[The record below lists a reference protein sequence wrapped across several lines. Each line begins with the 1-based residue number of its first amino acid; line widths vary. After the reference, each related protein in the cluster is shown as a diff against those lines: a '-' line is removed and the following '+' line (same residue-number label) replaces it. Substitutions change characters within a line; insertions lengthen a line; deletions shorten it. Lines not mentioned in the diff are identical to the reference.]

1 MNVKTYQ
8 SKSLQEA
15 LNHIKRD
22 LGSEALIL
30 STREVRPARFLRK
43 SKWEVAATAPPNLPG
58 AVAAPVASATAATAA
73 APAAA
78 PSISTPKARLE
89 TPNSGVNP
97 LAILPRPS
105 KPASK
110 VEPMNLEEDLAR
122 DKARR
127 ASLPDRRIDL
137 LLEEMDELKR
147 SVRSLGKAIP
157 SKADPSG
164 GLYGELVSQGI
175 DAETADHL
183 IVTASNGDPSP
194 GEARNRVRRML
205 ADMIVID
212 PPAELQAKAR
222 MVSVFVGPTG
232 VGKTTTIA
240 KIAGQAS
247 ARYKKKVALITT
259 DMRRIGGQDQLT
271 RFGALLNVPAYTC
284 SDVSTL
290 TKLIQSLDD
299 RDLVLIDTPG
309 ASPSDLALLERLEE
323 VLKLPEA
330 RVNLVIA
337 ATTRS
342 EDVSRI
348 MNRFQRFSPQRVI
361 FTKMDETDSRSAVV
375 GDLLRS
381 EVRITFLT
389 NGQRVP
395 EDLLNPSASEMA
407 KWVLPVD

>member
-15 LNHIKRD
+15 LDHIKRD

-30 STREVRPARFLRK
+30 STREVRPARFMRK
-43 SKWEVAATAPPNLPG
+43 PKWEVAATAPT
-58 AVAAPVASATAATAA
+58 AAPKTA
-73 APAAA
+73 APAPPVAA
-78 PSISTPKARLE
+78 AVAPAPVVPRTRVEGE
-89 TPNSGVNP
+89 TTRVNP
-97 LAILPRPS
+97 LSILP
-105 KPASK
+105 KPRTIAPK
-110 VEPMNLEEDLAR
+110 AEPLNLDKDIER
-122 DKARR
+122 DTARR
-127 ASLPDRRIDL
+127 SLQPDRRIDM
-137 LLEEMDELKR
+137 LLEEMDDLKR

-157 SKADPSG
+157 SKTDSG
-164 GLYGELVSQGI
+164 NGLYGELIAQGI

-183 IVTASNGDPSP
+183 IVTASQDDPSP
-194 GEARNRVRRML
+194 TEARNRVRKL
-205 ADMIVID
+205 ISEMIVID
-212 PPAELQAKAR
+212 PPAELHAKAR

-240 KIAGQAS
+240 KIAGQAV
-247 ARYKKKVALITT
+247 ARHNKKVALITT
-259 DMRRIGGQDQLT
+259 DMMRVGSQDQLS
-271 RFGALLNVPAYTC
+271 RFGALLGIPAYSC
-284 SDVSTL
+284 SDMSTL
-290 TKLIQSLDD
+290 TNLIQSLDD
-299 RDLVLIDTPG
+299 RDLILIDTPG
-309 ASPSDLALLERLEE
+309 ASPADTELITRLAA

-348 MNRFQRFSPQRVI
+348 VTRFQQLDPQRVI
-361 FTKMDETDSRSAVV
+361 FTKMDETESRSAVV

-395 EDLLNPSASEMA
+395 EDLMNPSASEMA

>member
-15 LNHIKRD
+15 LNDIKRD
-22 LGSEALIL
+22 LGSDALIL
-30 STREVRPARFLRK
+30 STREVRPAAGFCESRSGKLPQLLRRYPGTP
-43 SKWEVAATAPPNLPG
+43 AAA
-58 AVAAPVASATAATAA
+58 AA
-73 APAAA
+73 APALA
-78 PSISTPKARLE
+78 TPKPRLE
-89 TPNSGVNP
+89 AETSGVNP
-97 LAILPRPS
+97 LSILAPPPRIAP
-105 KPASK
+105 K
-110 VEPMNLEEDLAR
+110 VEPLNLEMDIEN

-127 ASLPDRRIDL
+127 GTLPDRRIDM
-137 LLEEMDELKR
+137 LLEEMDDLKR
-147 SVRSLGKAIP
+147 SIRSLGKAIP

-175 DAETADHL
+175 DPETADHL
-183 IVTASNGDPSP
+183 IVTASDGDPSP
-194 GEARNRVRRML
+194 GESRNRVRRML
-205 ADMIVID
+205 ADMITID

-240 KIAGQAS
+240 KIAGQAV
-247 ARYKKKVALITT
+247 ARYNKKVALITT
-259 DMRRIGGQDQLT
+259 DMRRVGSQDQLS

-290 TKLIQSLDD
+290 TNLIQSLDD
-299 RDLVLIDTPG
+299 RDLILIDTPG
-309 ASPSDLALLERLEE
+309 ASPSDLALLSRLEE

-342 EDVSRI
+342 EDVGHITDSFPAALSSARHI
-348 MNRFQRFSPQRVI
+348 H
-361 FTKMDETDSRSAVV
+361 KMDETDSRSAVV

-395 EDLLNPSASEMA
+395 EDLLSPSASEMA

>member
-22 LGSEALIL
+22 LGGDALIL

-43 SKWEVAATAPPNLPG
+43 PKWEVAATASPNPP
-58 AVAAPVASATAATAA
+58 APVAATAA
-73 APAAA
+73 AAAA
-78 PSISTPKARLE
+78 AAGVPPTATPKARLE
-89 TPNSGVNP
+89 SQNVGVNP
-97 LAILPRPS
+97 LTILTPPP
-105 KPASK
+105 KPAPK
-110 VEPMNLEEDLAR
+110 VEPMNLEEDLVK

-127 ASLPDRRIDL
+127 SALPDRRIDL
-137 LLEEMDELKR
+137 LLEEMDDLKR

-164 GLYGELVSQGI
+164 GLYGELISQGI
-175 DAETADHL
+175 DPETADHL

-194 GEARNRVRRML
+194 SEARNKVRRML

-240 KIAGQAS
+240 KIAGQAV
-247 ARYKKKVALITT
+247 ARYNKKVALITT
-259 DMRRIGGQDQLT
+259 DMRRVGSQDQLS

-284 SDVSTL
+284 SDISTL
-290 TKLIQSLDD
+290 TNLIQSLDD
-299 RDLVLIDTPG
+299 RDLILIDTPG
-309 ASPSDLALLERLEE
+309 ASPSDLALLGRLEE

-348 MNRFQRFSPQRVI
+348 MTRFQRLSPQRVI
-361 FTKMDETDSRSAVV
+361 FTKMDETDSRSSVV
-375 GDLLRS
+375 GDLLRN

-395 EDLLNPSASEMA
+395 EDLLSPSASEMA

>member
-8 SKSLQEA
+8 SRSLQGA
-15 LNHIKRD
+15 LDHIKRD
-22 LGSEALIL
+22 LGNEALIL

-43 SKWEVAATAPPNLPG
+43 PKWEVSATVPAAPAPP
-58 AVAAPVASATAATAA
+58 AQIAAAA
-73 APAAA
+73 APALKA
-78 PSISTPKARLE
+78 PKVRKEAEPA
-89 TPNSGVNP
+89 GVNP
-97 LAILPRPS
+97 LSLLAPLPKAAP
-105 KPASK
+105 KA
-110 VEPMNLEEDLAR
+110 EPMNLDRDLER

-127 ASLPDRRIDL
+127 NSLPDRRIDM
-137 LLEEMDELKR
+137 LLEEMDDLKR
-147 SVRSLGKAIP
+147 SVRSLGKALP

-175 DAETADHL
+175 DPETADHL
-183 IVTASNGDPSP
+183 IVTSSNGDPSP
-194 GEARNRVRRML
+194 SEARNRVRRML

-222 MVSVFVGPTG
+222 MISVFVGPTG

-240 KIAGQAS
+240 KIAGQAV
-247 ARYKKKVALITT
+247 ARYNKKVALITT
-259 DMRRIGGQDQLT
+259 DMRRVGSQDQLS

-290 TKLIQSLDD
+290 TNLIQSLDD
-299 RDLVLIDTPG
+299 RDLILIDTPG
-309 ASPSDLALLERLEE
+309 ASPSDLALLSRLEE

-348 MNRFQRFSPQRVI
+348 LTRFQRLSPQRVI
-361 FTKMDETDSRSAVV
+361 FTKMDETESRSAVV

-395 EDLLNPSASEMA
+395 EDLMNPSASEMA

>member
-1 MNVKTYQ
+1 
-8 SKSLQEA
+8 
-15 LNHIKRD
+15 
-22 LGSEALIL
+22 
-30 STREVRPARFLRK
+30 
-43 SKWEVAATAPPNLPG
+43 
-58 AVAAPVASATAATAA
+58 
-73 APAAA
+73 
-78 PSISTPKARLE
+78 
-89 TPNSGVNP
+89 
-97 LAILPRPS
+97 
-105 KPASK
+105 
-110 VEPMNLEEDLAR
+110 MNLEEDVAK

-127 ASLPDRRIDL
+127 GGLPDRRIDL
-137 LLEEMDELKR
+137 LLEEMDDLKR

-157 SKADPSG
+157 SKADPGG

-175 DAETADHL
+175 DPETADHL

-194 GEARNRVRRML
+194 TEARNRVRRML

-240 KIAGQAS
+240 KIAGQAV
-247 ARYKKKVALITT
+247 ARYNKKVALITT
-259 DMRRIGGQDQLT
+259 DMRRVGSQDQLS
-271 RFGALLNVPAYTC
+271 RFGALLNIPAYTC

-290 TKLIQSLDD
+290 TNLIQSLED
-299 RDLVLIDTPG
+299 RDLILIDTPG
-309 ASPSDLALLERLEE
+309 ASPSDLALLGRLEE

-348 MNRFQRFSPQRVI
+348 MTRFQRLSPQRVI

-395 EDLLNPSASEMA
+395 EDLLSPSASEMA

>member
-22 LGSEALIL
+22 LGSDALIL

-43 SKWEVAATAPPNLPG
+43 PKWEVAATAPPNPPKT
-58 AVAAPVASATAATAA
+58 AAAPPATAATAA
-73 APAAA
+73 AASAPTTSAPKVRHAAQA
-78 PSISTPKARLE
+78 
-89 TPNSGVNP
+89 SGVNP
-97 LAILPRPS
+97 LSISTPPS
-105 KPASK
+105 KVPLK
-110 VEPMNLEEDLAR
+110 VEPLNLEQDLENDR
-122 DKARR
+122 VRR
-127 ASLPDRRIDL
+127 GSLPDRRIDM
-137 LLEEMDELKR
+137 LLEEMDDLKR

-157 SKADPSG
+157 SKSDPSG

-175 DAETADHL
+175 DPETADHL

-194 GEARNRVRRML
+194 TESRNRVRRML

-222 MVSVFVGPTG
+222 MISVFVGPTG

-240 KIAGQAS
+240 KIAGQAV
-247 ARYKKKVALITT
+247 ARYNKKVALITT
-259 DMRRIGGQDQLT
+259 DMRRVGSQDQLS

-290 TKLIQSLDD
+290 TNLIKSLDD
-299 RDLVLIDTPG
+299 RDLILIDTPG
-309 ASPSDLALLERLEE
+309 ASPSDLALLGRLEE

-342 EDVSRI
+342 EDISRI
-348 MNRFQRFSPQRVI
+348 MTRFQRLSPQRVI

-395 EDLLNPSASEMA
+395 EDLLSPSASEMA

>member
-43 SKWEVAATAPPNLPG
+43 PKWEVAATAPPTPPVPLVAKAAAAAG
-58 AVAAPVASATAATAA
+58 AP
-73 APAAA
+73 APAA
-78 PSISTPKARLE
+78 PKARLE
-89 TPNSGVNP
+89 SQDAGVHP
-97 LAILPRPS
+97 LSAVPPPP
-105 KPASK
+105 KPALK
-110 VEPMNLEEDLAR
+110 VEPMNLEEDLVR

-127 ASLPDRRIDL
+127 NSLPDRRIDL

-157 SKADPSG
+157 SKSDPSG

-194 GEARNRVRRML
+194 TEARNRVRRML

-240 KIAGQAS
+240 KIAGQAV
-247 ARYKKKVALITT
+247 ARYNKKVALITT
-259 DMRRIGGQDQLT
+259 DMRRVGSQDQLS

-290 TKLIQSLDD
+290 TNLIQSLDD
-299 RDLVLIDTPG
+299 RDLILIDTPG
-309 ASPSDLALLERLEE
+309 ASPSDVALLGRLEE

-342 EDVSRI
+342 EDISRI
-348 MNRFQRFSPQRVI
+348 MTRFQRLAPQRVI

-395 EDLLNPSASEMA
+395 EDLLSPSASEMA

>member
-1 MNVKTYQ
+1 
-8 SKSLQEA
+8 
-15 LNHIKRD
+15 
-22 LGSEALIL
+22 
-30 STREVRPARFLRK
+30 
-43 SKWEVAATAPPNLPG
+43 
-58 AVAAPVASATAATAA
+58 
-73 APAAA
+73 
-78 PSISTPKARLE
+78 
-89 TPNSGVNP
+89 
-97 LAILPRPS
+97 
-105 KPASK
+105 
-110 VEPMNLEEDLAR
+110 MNLEEDLAK
-122 DKARR
+122 DKVRHGG
-127 ASLPDRRIDL
+127 LPDRRIDL
-137 LLEEMDELKR
+137 LLEEMDDLKR

-183 IVTASNGDPSP
+183 IVTASDGDPSP
-194 GEARNRVRRML
+194 SEARNRVRRML
-205 ADMIVID
+205 ADLIVID

-240 KIAGQAS
+240 KIAGQAV
-247 ARYKKKVALITT
+247 ARYNKKVALITT
-259 DMRRIGGQDQLT
+259 DMRRVGSQDQLS

-284 SDVSTL
+284 SDISTL
-290 TKLIQSLDD
+290 TNLIQSLDD
-299 RDLVLIDTPG
+299 RDLILIDTPG
-309 ASPSDLALLERLEE
+309 ASPSDLAMLGRLEE

-348 MNRFQRFSPQRVI
+348 VTRFQKLSPQRVI
-361 FTKMDETDSRSAVV
+361 FTKMDETESRSAVV

-395 EDLLNPSASEMA
+395 EDLLSPSASEMA

>member
-22 LGSEALIL
+22 LGGDALIL

-43 SKWEVAATAPPNLPG
+43 PKWEVAATAPTR
-58 AVAAPVASATAATAA
+58 AVPMAATATAA
-73 APAAA
+73 AAAA
-78 PSISTPKARLE
+78 RAPATATSKVRLE
-89 TPNSGVNP
+89 SQNAGVNP
-97 LAILPRPS
+97 LTILTPPQ
-105 KPASK
+105 KPAPK
-110 VEPMNLEEDLAR
+110 AEPMNLEEDLVR

-127 ASLPDRRIDL
+127 SGLPDRRIDQ
-137 LLEEMDELKR
+137 LLEEMDDLKR

-175 DAETADHL
+175 DPETADHL
-183 IVTASNGDPSP
+183 IVSASEGDPSP
-194 GEARNRVRRML
+194 SEARNRVRRML

-240 KIAGQAS
+240 KIAGQAV
-247 ARYKKKVALITT
+247 ARYNKKVALITT
-259 DMRRIGGQDQLT
+259 DMRRVGSQDQLS

-290 TKLIQSLDD
+290 TNLIQSLDD
-299 RDLVLIDTPG
+299 RDLILIDTPG
-309 ASPSDLALLERLEE
+309 ASPSDLALLGRLEE
-323 VLKLPEA
+323 ILKLPEV

-348 MNRFQRFSPQRVI
+348 MTRFQRLSPQRVI

-395 EDLLNPSASEMA
+395 EDLLSPSASEMA

>member
-22 LGSEALIL
+22 LGSDALIL

-43 SKWEVAATAPPNLPG
+43 PKWEVAATAPANPP
-58 AVAAPVASATAATAA
+58 ATVAAPAAAATAA
-73 APAAA
+73 AAGAPATA
-78 PSISTPKARLE
+78 TPKARLE
-89 TPNSGVNP
+89 SQNVGVNP
-97 LAILPRPS
+97 LSIVAPPP
-105 KPASK
+105 KPAPK

-127 ASLPDRRIDL
+127 SSLPDRRIDM
-137 LLEEMDELKR
+137 LLEEMDDLKR

-157 SKADPSG
+157 SKSDPSG

-175 DAETADHL
+175 DPETADHL

-194 GEARNRVRRML
+194 TESRNRVRRML

-222 MVSVFVGPTG
+222 MISVFVGPTG

-240 KIAGQAS
+240 KIAGQAV
-247 ARYKKKVALITT
+247 ARYNKKVALITT
-259 DMRRIGGQDQLT
+259 DMRRVGSQDQLS

-290 TKLIQSLDD
+290 TNLIKSLDD
-299 RDLVLIDTPG
+299 RDLILIDTPG
-309 ASPSDLALLERLEE
+309 ASPSDLALLGRLEE

-342 EDVSRI
+342 EDISRI
-348 MNRFQRFSPQRVI
+348 MTRFQRLSPQRVI

-395 EDLLNPSASEMA
+395 EDLLSPSASEMA

>member
-1 MNVKTYQ
+1 MNVRTYQ

-15 LNHIKRD
+15 LDHIKRD

-30 STREVRPARFLRK
+30 STREVRPARFMRK
-43 SKWEVAATAPPNLPG
+43 PKWEVAAAASPAPAKTLAPVPP
-58 AVAAPVASATAATAA
+58 VAAAA
-73 APAAA
+73 APAV
-78 PSISTPKARLE
+78 SNARIIRQDE
-89 TPNSGVNP
+89 KTARGNP
-97 LAILPRPS
+97 LSILGLQERPA
-105 KPASK
+105 PK
-110 VEPMNLEEDLAR
+110 VEPLNLDR
-122 DKARR
+122 DFERDSSRR
-127 ASLPDRRIDL
+127 ASAPDRRIDV
-137 LLEEMDELKR
+137 LLEEINDLKR

-157 SKADPSG
+157 STTDSG
-164 GLYGELVSQGI
+164 NGLYGELIAQGI
-175 DAETADHL
+175 DADTADHL
-183 IVTASNGDPSP
+183 IVTASHGGPSP
-194 GEARNRVRRML
+194 TEARNRVRKLL
-205 ADMIVID
+205 AEMIVID

-240 KIAGQAS
+240 KIAGQAV
-247 ARYKKKVALITT
+247 ARYNKKVALITT
-259 DMRRIGGQDQLT
+259 DMMRVGSQDQLS
-271 RFGALLNVPAYTC
+271 RFGALLNIPAYTC
-284 SDVSTL
+284 SDTSTL
-290 TKLIQSLDD
+290 TNLIQSLDD
-299 RDLVLIDTPG
+299 RDLILIDTPG
-309 ASPSDLALLERLEE
+309 ASPSDSSLIARLGE

-348 MNRFQRFSPQRVI
+348 VAGFERLAPQRVI
-361 FTKMDETDSRSAVV
+361 FTKMDETESRSSVV

-395 EDLLNPSASEMA
+395 EDLMNPSASEMA

>member
-15 LNHIKRD
+15 LNHIKRE

-43 SKWEVAATAPPNLPG
+43 PKWEVAATAPPNP
-58 AVAAPVASATAATAA
+58 PVPVAATAA
-73 APAAA
+73 AAAGA
-78 PSISTPKARLE
+78 SATATPKARLE
-89 TPNSGVNP
+89 SQNVGVNP
-97 LAILPRPS
+97 LTILTPPL
-105 KPASK
+105 KTAPKTASK
-110 VEPMNLEEDLAR
+110 VEPMNLEEDVAK

-127 ASLPDRRIDL
+127 GGLPDRRIDL
-137 LLEEMDELKR
+137 LLEEMDDLKR

-157 SKADPSG
+157 SKADPGG

-175 DAETADHL
+175 DPETADHL

-194 GEARNRVRRML
+194 TEARNRVRRML

-240 KIAGQAS
+240 KIAGQAV
-247 ARYKKKVALITT
+247 ARYNKKVALITT
-259 DMRRIGGQDQLT
+259 DMRRVGSQDQLS
-271 RFGALLNVPAYTC
+271 RFGALLNIPAYTC

-290 TKLIQSLDD
+290 TNLIQSLED
-299 RDLVLIDTPG
+299 RDLILIDTPG
-309 ASPSDLALLERLEE
+309 ASPSDLALLGRLEE

-348 MNRFQRFSPQRVI
+348 MTRFQRLSPQRVI

-395 EDLLNPSASEMA
+395 EDLLSPSASEMA

>member
-43 SKWEVAATAPPNLPG
+43 PKWEVAATAPPNPP
-58 AVAAPVASATAATAA
+58 APAAATAA
-73 APAAA
+73 AATAAAAAA
-78 PSISTPKARLE
+78 PATATPKARLE
-89 TPNSGVNP
+89 PQNSGVNP
-97 LAILPRPS
+97 LAILTPPTRVPQ
-105 KPASK
+105 K

-127 ASLPDRRIDL
+127 ASQPDRRIDL

-183 IVTASNGDPSP
+183 IVTASDGDPSP
-194 GEARNRVRRML
+194 SEARNKVRRL
-205 ADMIVID
+205 LSEMIVID

-240 KIAGQAS
+240 KIAGQAV
-247 ARYKKKVALITT
+247 AKYNKKVALITT
-259 DMRRIGGQDQLT
+259 DMRRVGSQDQLS

-299 RDLVLIDTPG
+299 RDLILIDTPG
-309 ASPSDLALLERLEE
+309 ASPSDLALLGRLEE

-348 MNRFQRFSPQRVI
+348 MTRFQRLSPQRVI

-395 EDLLNPSASEMA
+395 EDLVSPSASEMA

>member
-1 MNVKTYQ
+1 MKVKTYQ
-8 SKSLQEA
+8 SKSLQGA
-15 LNHIKRD
+15 LDHIKRD
-22 LGSEALIL
+22 LGNEALIL

-43 SKWEVAATAPPNLPG
+43 PKWEVSATAPQKPARPSGNEALAP
-58 AVAAPVASATAATAA
+58 AAPTPSATAT
-73 APAAA
+73 APALK
-78 PSISTPKARLE
+78 PPKVRKD
-89 TPNSGVNP
+89 TD
-97 LAILPRPS
+97 R
-105 KPASK
+105 
-110 VEPMNLEEDLAR
+110 VEPMNLERDFER

-127 ASLPDRRIDL
+127 NSLPDRRIDM
-137 LLEEMDELKR
+137 LLEEMDGLKR
-147 SVRSLGKAIP
+147 SVRSLGKALP

-175 DAETADHL
+175 DPETADHL

-194 GEARNRVRRML
+194 SEARNRVRRLL
-205 ADMIVID
+205 AEMIVID

-222 MVSVFVGPTG
+222 MISVFVGPTG

-240 KIAGQAS
+240 KIAGQAVT
-247 ARYKKKVALITT
+247 RYNKKVALITT
-259 DMRRIGGQDQLT
+259 DMRRVGSQDQLS

-290 TKLIQSLDD
+290 TNLIQSLDD
-299 RDLVLIDTPG
+299 RDLILIDTPG
-309 ASPSDLALLERLEE
+309 ASPSDLALLSRLEE
-323 VLKLPEA
+323 VLKFPEA

-348 MNRFQRFSPQRVI
+348 LTRFQRLSPQRVI
-361 FTKMDETDSRSAVV
+361 FTKMDETESRSAVV

-395 EDLLNPSASEMA
+395 QDLMNPSASEMA

>member
-43 SKWEVAATAPPNLPG
+43 PKWEVAATAPPNPPVP
-58 AVAAPVASATAATAA
+58 VAAAA
-73 APAAA
+73 AAGA
-78 PSISTPKARLE
+78 PVTATPKARLE
-89 TPNSGVNP
+89 SQRSGLNP
-97 LAILPRPS
+97 LTILPPPP
-105 KPASK
+105 KAAPK
-110 VEPMNLEEDLAR
+110 VEPMNLEEDLAK
-122 DKARR
+122 DKVRHGG
-127 ASLPDRRIDL
+127 LPDRRIDL
-137 LLEEMDELKR
+137 LLEEMDDLKR

-183 IVTASNGDPSP
+183 IVTASDGDPSP
-194 GEARNRVRRML
+194 SEARNRVRRML
-205 ADMIVID
+205 ADLIVID

-240 KIAGQAS
+240 KIAGQAV
-247 ARYKKKVALITT
+247 ARYNKKVALITT
-259 DMRRIGGQDQLT
+259 DMRRVGSQDQLS

-284 SDVSTL
+284 SDISTL
-290 TKLIQSLDD
+290 TNLIQSLDD
-299 RDLVLIDTPG
+299 RDLILIDTPG
-309 ASPSDLALLERLEE
+309 ASPSDLAMLGRLEE

-348 MNRFQRFSPQRVI
+348 VTRFQKLSPQRVI
-361 FTKMDETDSRSAVV
+361 FTKMDETESRSAVV

-395 EDLLNPSASEMA
+395 EDLLSPSASEMA

>member
-22 LGSEALIL
+22 LGSDALIL

-43 SKWEVAATAPPNLPG
+43 PRWEVAATAPSTRTVPM
-58 AVAAPVASATAATAA
+58 AATAA
-73 APAAA
+73 ATAAA
-78 PSISTPKARLE
+78 AGVPETARPKARLE
-89 TPNSGVNP
+89 SQNARVNP
-97 LAILPRPS
+97 LTILTPPQN
-105 KPASK
+105 PAPK
-110 VEPMNLEEDLAR
+110 AEPMNLEEDLVK

-127 ASLPDRRIDL
+127 VGLPDRRIDM
-137 LLEEMDELKR
+137 LLEDMHDLKR
-147 SVRSLGKAIP
+147 SIRSLGKAIP
-157 SKADPSG
+157 SRADPSG

-175 DAETADHL
+175 DPETADHL
-183 IVTASNGDPSP
+183 IVTASDGDPSP
-194 GEARNRVRRML
+194 SEARNRVRRLL

-240 KIAGQAS
+240 KIAGQAVV
-247 ARYKKKVALITT
+247 RYNKKVALITT
-259 DMRRIGGQDQLT
+259 DMRRVGSQDQLS

-284 SDVSTL
+284 SDVTTL
-290 TKLIQSLDD
+290 TNLIQSLDD
-299 RDLVLIDTPG
+299 RDLILIDTPG
-309 ASPSDLALLERLEE
+309 ASPSDLALLGRLEE

-348 MNRFQRFSPQRVI
+348 MTRFQPLSPQRVI

-381 EVRITFLT
+381 EIRITFLT

-395 EDLLNPSASEMA
+395 EDLLSPSASEMA

>member
-43 SKWEVAATAPPNLPG
+43 PKWEVAATAPPNPPVP
-58 AVAAPVASATAATAA
+58 VAAAA
-73 APAAA
+73 AAGA
-78 PSISTPKARLE
+78 PVTATPKARLE
-89 TPNSGVNP
+89 SQRSGLNP
-97 LAILPRPS
+97 LTILPPLP
-105 KPASK
+105 KAAPK
-110 VEPMNLEEDLAR
+110 VEPMNLEEDLAK
-122 DKARR
+122 DKVRHGG
-127 ASLPDRRIDL
+127 LPDRRIDL
-137 LLEEMDELKR
+137 LLEEMDDLKR

-183 IVTASNGDPSP
+183 IVTASDGDPSP
-194 GEARNRVRRML
+194 SEARNRVRRML
-205 ADMIVID
+205 ADLIVID

-240 KIAGQAS
+240 KIAGQAV
-247 ARYKKKVALITT
+247 ARYNKKVALITT
-259 DMRRIGGQDQLT
+259 DMRRVGSQDQLS

-284 SDVSTL
+284 SDISTL
-290 TKLIQSLDD
+290 TNLIQSLDD
-299 RDLVLIDTPG
+299 RDLILIDTPG
-309 ASPSDLALLERLEE
+309 ASPSDLAMLGRLEE

-348 MNRFQRFSPQRVI
+348 VTRFQKLSPQRVI
-361 FTKMDETDSRSAVV
+361 FTKMDETESRSAVV

-395 EDLLNPSASEMA
+395 EDLLSPSASEMA

>member
-1 MNVKTYQ
+1 
-8 SKSLQEA
+8 
-15 LNHIKRD
+15 
-22 LGSEALIL
+22 
-30 STREVRPARFLRK
+30 
-43 SKWEVAATAPPNLPG
+43 VAAI
-58 AVAAPVASATAATAA
+58 TAA
-73 APAAA
+73 AAAGA
-78 PSISTPKARLE
+78 TATATPKSRLE
-89 TPNSGVNP
+89 SQDAGVNP
-97 LAILPRPS
+97 LSILPPPS
-105 KPASK
+105 KPAPKAK
-110 VEPMNLEEDLAR
+110 VEPMNLEEDLVR

-127 ASLPDRRIDL
+127 NSLPDRRIDM

-147 SVRSLGKAIP
+147 SVRSLGKALP

-175 DAETADHL
+175 DPETADHL

-205 ADMIVID
+205 ADLIVID

-240 KIAGQAS
+240 KIAGQAV
-247 ARYKKKVALITT
+247 ARYNKKVALITT
-259 DMRRIGGQDQLT
+259 DMRRVGSQDQLS

-290 TKLIQSLDD
+290 TNLIQSLDD
-299 RDLVLIDTPG
+299 RDLILIDTPG
-309 ASPSDLALLERLEE
+309 ASPSDLALLGRLEE

-342 EDVSRI
+342 EDISRI
-348 MNRFQRFSPQRVI
+348 MTRFQRLAPQRVI

-395 EDLLNPSASEMA
+395 EDLLSPSASEMA

>member
-8 SKSLQEA
+8 SRSLQGA
-15 LNHIKRD
+15 LDHIKRD
-22 LGSEALIL
+22 LGNEALIL

-43 SKWEVAATAPPNLPG
+43 PKWEV
-58 AVAAPVASATAATAA
+58 SATAAQKPVVTEATTAA
-73 APAAA
+73 APALK
-78 PSISTPKARLE
+78 TPKVRKSAE
-89 TPNSGVNP
+89 SSSANP
-97 LAILPRPS
+97 LSLLAPLP
-105 KPASK
+105 KASLK
-110 VEPMNLEEDLAR
+110 VEPMNLDMDLER
-122 DKARR
+122 ERSRR
-127 ASLPDRRIDL
+127 NSLPDRRIDM
-137 LLEEMDELKR
+137 LLEEMDDLKR
-147 SVRSLGKAIP
+147 SVRSLGKALP

-175 DAETADHL
+175 DPETADHL
-183 IVTASNGDPSP
+183 IVTTSNGDPSP
-194 GEARNRVRRML
+194 SEARNRVRRML
-205 ADMIVID
+205 AEMIVID

-222 MVSVFVGPTG
+222 MISVFVGPTG

-240 KIAGQAS
+240 KIAGQAV
-247 ARYKKKVALITT
+247 ARYNKKVALITT
-259 DMRRIGGQDQLT
+259 DMRRVGSQDQLS

-290 TKLIQSLDD
+290 TNLIQSLDD
-299 RDLVLIDTPG
+299 RDLILIDTPG
-309 ASPSDLALLERLEE
+309 ASPSDLALLSRLEE

-348 MNRFQRFSPQRVI
+348 LTRFQRLSPQRVI
-361 FTKMDETDSRSAVV
+361 FTKMDETESRSAVV

-381 EVRITFLT
+381 DVRITFLT

-395 EDLLNPSASEMA
+395 EDLMNPSASEMA
-407 KWVLPVD
+407 KWVLPVE

>member
-22 LGSEALIL
+22 LGSDALIL

-43 SKWEVAATAPPNLPG
+43 PRWEVAATAPSTR
-58 AVAAPVASATAATAA
+58 PVSMAATAA
-73 APAAA
+73 AAAGAGAPATA
-78 PSISTPKARLE
+78 TPKARLGSQ
-89 TPNSGVNP
+89 NAGMNP
-97 LAILPRPS
+97 LTILTPPQQLAP
-105 KPASK
+105 KA
-110 VEPMNLEEDLAR
+110 EPMNLDEDLVR

-127 ASLPDRRIDL
+127 GGMPDRRIDML
-137 LLEEMDELKR
+137 LQEMDELKR
-147 SVRSLGKAIP
+147 SIRSLGKAIP

-175 DAETADHL
+175 DPETADHL
-183 IVTASNGDPSP
+183 IVTASDGDPSP
-194 GEARNRVRRML
+194 SEARNRVRRLL

-240 KIAGQAS
+240 KIAGQAV
-247 ARYKKKVALITT
+247 ARYNKKVALITT
-259 DMRRIGGQDQLT
+259 DMRRVGSQDQLS

-290 TKLIQSLDD
+290 TNLIQSLDD
-299 RDLVLIDTPG
+299 RDLILIDTPG
-309 ASPSDLALLERLEE
+309 ASPSDLALLGRLEE

-342 EDVSRI
+342 EDVGRI
-348 MNRFQRFSPQRVI
+348 VTRFQRLSPQRVI

-381 EVRITFLT
+381 EIRITFLT

-395 EDLLNPSASEMA
+395 EDLLSPSASEMA

>member
-8 SKSLQEA
+8 TKSLQEA
-15 LNHIKRD
+15 LDHIKRD

-30 STREVRPARFLRK
+30 STREVRPARFLRRP
-43 SKWEVAATAPPNLPG
+43 KWEVAATAPPNSTRT
-58 AVAAPVASATAATAA
+58 VAAPQAAPAVAATAA
-73 APAAA
+73 APALA
-78 PSISTPKARLE
+78 TPKIRKE
-89 TPNSGVNP
+89 QEKSRVNP
-97 LAILPRPS
+97 LSIIAPPQKS
-105 KPASK
+105 GPK
-110 VEPMNLEEDLAR
+110 VEPLNLEKDLERAN
-122 DKARR
+122 ARR
-127 ASLPDRRIDL
+127 GSLPDRRIDL
-137 LLEEMDELKR
+137 LLEEMNDLKR
-147 SVRSLGKAIP
+147 SIRSLGKAIP

-175 DAETADHL
+175 DPETADHL
-183 IVTASNGDPSP
+183 IVTASDGDPAP
-194 GEARNRVRRML
+194 GESRNRVRRML

-240 KIAGQAS
+240 KIAGQAV
-247 ARYKKKVALITT
+247 ARYDKKVALITT
-259 DMRRIGGQDQLT
+259 DMRRVGSQDQLS

-290 TKLIQSLDD
+290 TNLIQSLED
-299 RDLVLIDTPG
+299 RDLILIDTPG
-309 ASPSDLALLERLEE
+309 ASPSDLALLTRLEE

-348 MNRFQRFSPQRVI
+348 LTRFQRFSPQRVI
-361 FTKMDETDSRSAVV
+361 FTKMDETESRSAVV

-395 EDLLNPSASEMA
+395 EDLLSPSASEMA

>member
-22 LGSEALIL
+22 LGGDALIL

-43 SKWEVAATAPPNLPG
+43 PKWEVAATAPTR
-58 AVAAPVASATAATAA
+58 AVPMAATATAA
-73 APAAA
+73 AAAA
-78 PSISTPKARLE
+78 RAPGTATSKVRLE
-89 TPNSGVNP
+89 SQNAGVNP
-97 LAILPRPS
+97 LTILTPPQ

-110 VEPMNLEEDLAR
+110 AEPMNLEEDLVR

-127 ASLPDRRIDL
+127 SGLPDRRIDL
-137 LLEEMDELKR
+137 LLEEMDDLKR

-175 DAETADHL
+175 DPETADHL
-183 IVTASNGDPSP
+183 IVSASEGDPSP
-194 GEARNRVRRML
+194 SEARNRLRRML

-240 KIAGQAS
+240 KIAGQAV
-247 ARYKKKVALITT
+247 ARYNKKVALITT
-259 DMRRIGGQDQLT
+259 DMRRVGSQDQLS

-290 TKLIQSLDD
+290 TNLIQSLDD
-299 RDLVLIDTPG
+299 RDLILIDTPG
-309 ASPSDLALLERLEE
+309 ASPSDLALLGRLEE
-323 VLKLPEA
+323 ILKLPEV

-348 MNRFQRFSPQRVI
+348 MTRFQRLSPQRVI

-395 EDLLNPSASEMA
+395 EDLLSPSASEMA

>member
-22 LGSEALIL
+22 LGGDALIL

-43 SKWEVAATAPPNLPG
+43 PKWEVAATASPNPP
-58 AVAAPVASATAATAA
+58 APVAATAA
-73 APAAA
+73 AAAVA
-78 PSISTPKARLE
+78 AGVPPIATPKARLE
-89 TPNSGVNP
+89 SQNAGANP
-97 LAILPRPS
+97 LTILTPPP
-105 KPASK
+105 KPAPK
-110 VEPMNLEEDLAR
+110 VEPMNLEEDLVR

-127 ASLPDRRIDL
+127 SALPDRRIDL
-137 LLEEMDELKR
+137 LLEEMDDLKR

-164 GLYGELVSQGI
+164 GLYGELISQGI
-175 DAETADHL
+175 DPETADHL

-194 GEARNRVRRML
+194 SEARNKVRRML

-240 KIAGQAS
+240 KIAGQAV
-247 ARYKKKVALITT
+247 ARYNKKVALITT
-259 DMRRIGGQDQLT
+259 DMRRVGSQDQLS

-290 TKLIQSLDD
+290 TNLIQSLDD
-299 RDLVLIDTPG
+299 RDLILIDTPG
-309 ASPSDLALLERLEE
+309 ASPSDLALLGRLEE

-348 MNRFQRFSPQRVI
+348 MTRFQRLSPQRVI

-395 EDLLNPSASEMA
+395 EDLLSPSASEMA